1 MLSNFKN
8 ETLLVTKFSSRLI
21 MLKVPPEK
29 FLRMSD
35 SYWASSNLRFC
46 FVFHN
51 NAPQSKAVTVNNGRK
66 IFSFLM
72 CPSWCRRSS
81 APMHTFVWAD
91 MSIVSVSCLPCLL
104 SSVLY
109 FKTLWKPC
117 RGGQD
122 RVRGSC
128 AFPLISTSQTFITLR
143 EIFYDRFGSTVVI
156 HFCLEKYHRLRGAFN
171 VIQVFQN
178 VLK

>member
-1 MLSNFKN
+1 MLSDFKN
-8 ETLLVTKFSSRLI
+8 ETLLVTKFSSSLI
-21 MLKVPPEK
+21 TPKVPPEK

-35 SYWASSNLRFC
+35 YWASSNLRFC

-51 NAPQSKAVTVNNGRK
+51 NAPQSKAVTVNNERK

-72 CPSWCRRSS
+72 CWSWCWCSS
-81 APMHTFVWAD
+81 VPMHTFIWAG
-91 MSIVSVSCLPCLL
+91 MSIVSVSCLCCLL

-109 FKTLWKPC
+109 FKTLRNPC

-122 RVRGSC
+122 RIPGSC

-156 HFCLEKYHRLRGAFN
+156 HFCLEK
-171 VIQVFQN
+171 
-178 VLK
+178 